1 MSTSSR
7 PYLIVTMLSAL
18 WCAAIFGAPLLKH
31 AGQKELAA
39 VGYALFSRVC
49 HQNDAR
55 SFHLDG
61 EKFGVCI
68 RCTAVYF
75 GFLIGCIIQLVL
87 RSTRSKSA
95 RRDAFI
101 VSVAPMIL
109 DILLD
114 ACGFHE
120 STPISRLITGGLF
133 GAATSWFVLPLLI
146 EACNQIINQVGIHPS
161 PSGVLQYVRKA
172 W

>member
-18 WCAAIFGAPLLKH
+18 WCAAIFGPPLLKH

-39 VGYALFSRVC
+39 VGYALFSKVC

-55 SFHLDG
+55 SFHIDG

-75 GFLIGCIIQLVL
+75 GFLIGCVIQLVL

-95 RRDAFI
+95 RRGVFI

-109 DILLD
+109 DVLLD
-114 ACGFHE
+114 ACGLHE

-133 GAATSWFVLPLLI
+133 GAAMSWFVLPLLI
-146 EACNQIINQVGIHPS
+146 EACNQIINQVGNHPS